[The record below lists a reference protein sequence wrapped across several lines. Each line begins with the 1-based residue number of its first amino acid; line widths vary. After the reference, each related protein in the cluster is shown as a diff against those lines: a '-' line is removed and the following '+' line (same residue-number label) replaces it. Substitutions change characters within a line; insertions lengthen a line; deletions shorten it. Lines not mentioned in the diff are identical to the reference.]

1 MSRSAASS
9 CALVNSGG
17 DPFAFCPD
25 SFSTLFLGAAM
36 AIPGERDRSALSNPT
51 QTGVKGLRWL
61 EKILLC
67 RTAARAATFSKPIL
81 LFFEICGPAHRR
93 HPEVRAQRASKDGD
107 CGLSFEAR
115 QGAHL

>member
-1 MSRSAASS
+1 MSRRAVSS

-51 QTGVKGLRWL
+51 QTGVKGLRGL

-67 RTAARAATFSKPIL
+67 RTAARATTFSKSIL
-81 LFFEICGPAHRR
+81 LFFEICRPTCRHRQDD
-93 HPEVRAQRASKDGD
+93 AG
-107 CGLSFEAR
+107 
-115 QGAHL
+115 